1 MIPSLIIAG
10 VILLAIAVLFV
21 VAKLRRKRQLPA
33 GVRKILLKQ
42 WEEVRGMTDNHRKV
56 MDAEKILD
64 HALTTLG
71 YSGSFG
77 EKLKAAGPRFSRVQQ
92 VWEAHKLRNRIAH
105 EVGITVNDR
114 DCNTAL
120 AAFERAL
127 KDLC

>member
-10 VILLAIAVLFV
+10 VILLAVGVLFI

-42 WEEVRGMTDNHRKV
+42 WEDVRSMTDNHRKV

-71 YSGSFG
+71 YAGTFG
-77 EKLKAAGPRFSRVQQ
+77 EKLKAAGPRFSRVQS
-92 VWEAHKLRNRIAH
+92 VWDAHKLRNRIAH

-114 DCNTAL
+114 DSQ
-120 AAFERAL
+120 
-127 KDLC
+127 